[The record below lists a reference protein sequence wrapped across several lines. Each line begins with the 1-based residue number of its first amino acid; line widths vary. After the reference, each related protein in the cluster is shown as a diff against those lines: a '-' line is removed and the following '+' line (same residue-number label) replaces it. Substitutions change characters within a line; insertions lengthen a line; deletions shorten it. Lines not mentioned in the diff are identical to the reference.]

1 MFIKLGGDFVQL
13 SRIVAFHKTMGDPT
27 RIRIIYLLSK
37 GPLHGQAIAGKLGL
51 TPPTITHHLH
61 KLKDINL
68 VYTRRD
74 KNTIYYY
81 LNERVL
87 KHQAQTL
94 ENIIDE
100 KGVLEEMDEVK
111 DTKSEHYKVINNF
124 FSADGKLKSIPAQR
138 KKKLMI
144 FEHLIKGLKKG
155 VKYEENEINQ
165 YIKQFHD
172 DYATIRR
179 EFITNQYMYREN
191 GIYEVNPSEMWA
203 KID

>member
-1 MFIKLGGDFVQL
+1 MQL